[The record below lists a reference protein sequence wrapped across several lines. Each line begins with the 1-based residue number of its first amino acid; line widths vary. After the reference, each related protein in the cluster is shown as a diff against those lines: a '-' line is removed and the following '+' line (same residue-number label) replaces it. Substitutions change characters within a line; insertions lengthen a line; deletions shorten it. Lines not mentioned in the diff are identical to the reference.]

1 MKKILLLALF
11 VTLTNLS
18 GTEDKITVAFSLNN
32 RTNVYKVP
40 NPKKYTLPA
49 KILFKGNVVILYNEL
64 VDSYIRINYQGLEG
78 WTNFDKLNLPD
89 DIKQNIFYVETDI
102 VEDKKQENYSSDV
115 SKSITEKNKQ
125 ESSNPKKTIKKVSQQ
140 SSSNINN
147 KKVQKPKKPTNVITD
162 QSKTSVEDV
171 VDDSSPIIVKNE
183 FRQVTKGIPWVYMIL
198 VLLITI
204 FISVLLVRTYLENR
218 KMNKLYK
225 PIIDMDKT
233 VEERKNQVKIEEKT
247 IDDLKRHYSG
257 KKDIYDSLIDEIN
270 ILKDDLGI
278 MAHGLYEPRFDFD
291 TSDEFKDQIKSIR
304 IKQKDLIRNKEAVLV
319 HTVWEIGGSK
329 VEGRK
334 MTTRM
339 IRIALRAFNGECDS
353 IISKVS
359 WNNVDKMEERIDRS
373 FDAINK
379 MLETTNME
387 ISYNYKGLK
396 EEELYANH
404 EYKEKKYE
412 EKEEKKVVMEAEKAR
427 KKAEKKQKMFE
438 AALAEAR
445 KELGLLSDD
454 EMKEKNKQ
462 IEELEQKLQNAL
474 EDKERALS
482 QAQLTKAGHVY
493 VISNIGSFGE
503 NIYKIGLTRRLEPE
517 IRVRELGDAS
527 VPFHFDIHAMIFS
540 DDAPSLEHKLHE
552 IFEEKRV
559 NLVNRRKEF
568 FKITLEDIEKEA
580 KKINP
585 EVEFYYTTESKEYKQ
600 TLALLKTKE
609 EQLEELQEQKSK
621 FPDSI

>member
-1 MKKILLLALF
+1 MKRLLPLLIVTGLLF
-11 VTLTNLS
+11 SQDVLTTIS
-18 GTEDKITVAFSLNN
+18 G
-32 RTNVYKVP
+32 
-40 NPKKYTLPA
+40 KKYNGRYIGIKNE
-49 KILFKGNVVILYNEL
+49 KIEFIEDGKSVSVL
-64 VDSYIRINYQGLEG
+64 VPKESIKN
-78 WTNFDKLNLPD
+78 
-89 DIKQNIFYVETDI
+89 IKQSNGSIIDFSTEIKKV
-102 VEDKKQENYSSDV
+102 KQEQSTTQV
-115 SKSITEKNKQ
+115 ETEKNKQ
-125 ESSNPKKTIKKVSQQ
+125 KSSNPKKTIKKVSQQ
-140 SSSNINN
+140 SSSNINS
-147 KKVQKPKKPTNVITD
+147 KEVQKPKKPTNVITD
-162 QSKTSVEDV
+162 ESKTSVEDV
-171 VDDSSPIIVKNE
+171 VDDNSPIIVKNE
-183 FRQVTKGIPWVYMIL
+183 FRQVTKGISWVYMIL

-225 PIIDMDKT
+225 PIIDMDKA

-247 IDDLKRHYSG
+247 IDDLKSNYSG
-257 KKDIYDSLIDEIN
+257 KKEIYDSLIDEIN
-270 ILKDDLGI
+270 ILKDDLNL
-278 MAHGLYEPRFDFD
+278 MAHGFYEPRFDFD
-291 TSDEFKDQIKSIR
+291 TSDQFKDQIKSIR
-304 IKQKDLIRNKEAVLV
+304 LKQKDLIRNKEAVLV
-319 HTVWEIGGSK
+319 HAVWEISGSK

-334 MTTRM
+334 MTTRLT
-339 IRIALRAFNGECDS
+339 RIALRAFNGECDS

-379 MLETTNME
+379 MLETMNME
-387 ISYNYKGLK
+387 ISYNYRSSK

-404 EYKEKKYE
+404 EYKEKKYDEKEEIRRIRAE
-412 EKEEKKVVMEAEKAR
+412 EKEEKKVLMEAEKAR
-427 KKAEKKQKMFE
+427 KKAENKQKLFE

-445 KELGLLSDD
+445 KELGLLSED

-474 EDKERALS
+474 EDKERAIS
-482 QAQLTKAGHVY
+482 QAQLTKTGHVY

-527 VPFHFDIHAMIFS
+527 VPFHFDIHAMMFS

-600 TLALLKTKE
+600 TLTLLKTKE